1 MTHDRLAPST
11 VGVRRSAAP
20 DLGSVGQSDELVAR
34 IREEIRAAGPM
45 PFARFMDLAL
55 YDSQGGY
62 YRADEARPGR
72 GGDFL
77 TAPELHPI
85 FGACLATGLQDVWA
99 RLGRP
104 EPFVIREH
112 GAGTGALAIAI
123 LDAIDDD
130 GFRAAVRYEPVE
142 VDERRV
148 VVFRAALTAAG
159 HAAAMRDPDS
169 APFDGV
175 VLANEVLDALPVHR
189 VRQRGAGLRELAVA
203 IGSEDALVEVEIEP
217 CTPALAE
224 RLASEGI
231 TLREGQTAEICLGLE
246 DWIARAAAPLRRGL
260 VLLIDYGAAADELY
274 DPRRRPDGTLRAYL
288 RHTVHDDPYRH
299 VGRQDLTAHVDWTA
313 VERAAEAAGLT
324 LVGRTTQAELLM
336 GLGIEGRLRA
346 IQADPS
352 TTLESYTLLRASILR
367 LLDPAAMGR
376 FGVLGLGRA
385 WPGERDDPPR
395 LFAYRLPTRA
405 SSPAPPR
412 TPPD

>member
-1 MTHDRLAPST
+1 MTDGST
-11 VGVRRSAAP
+11 PPAIGLRRGAAP
-20 DLGSVGQSDELVAR
+20 DLESVGQADELVAR
-34 IREEIRAAGPM
+34 IREEIRATGPM

-55 YDSQGGY
+55 YDPHGGY

-72 GGDFL
+72 AGDFL

-85 FGACLATGLQDVWA
+85 FGACLATGLQDVWG

-104 EPFVIREH
+104 DPFVIREH
-112 GAGTGALAIAI
+112 GAGTGALATAI

-130 GFRAAVRYEPVE
+130 AFRRVIRYEPVE

-148 VVFRAALTAAG
+148 ATFRTALTTAG
-159 HAAAMRDPDS
+159 HAAAIRKPDS
-169 APFDGV
+169 TPFDGV

-189 VRQRGAGLRELAVA
+189 VRQREAGLRELAVA
-203 IGSEDALVEVEIEP
+203 VGSDGALVEVEIEP
-217 CTPALAE
+217 STPALVE

-231 TLREGQTAEICLGLE
+231 VLRDGQTAEICLGLE
-246 DWIARAAAPLRRGL
+246 KWIARAAAPLRRGL

-288 RHTVHDDPYRH
+288 RHTVHDDPFRH

-336 GLGIEGRLRA
+336 GLGIEDRLRA

-352 TTLESYTLLRASILR
+352 STLESYTLLRASILR
-367 LLDPAAMGR
+367 LLDPAAMGW

-385 WPGERDDPPR
+385 WPAERDHPPR

-405 SSPAPPR
+405 SGPAPPR